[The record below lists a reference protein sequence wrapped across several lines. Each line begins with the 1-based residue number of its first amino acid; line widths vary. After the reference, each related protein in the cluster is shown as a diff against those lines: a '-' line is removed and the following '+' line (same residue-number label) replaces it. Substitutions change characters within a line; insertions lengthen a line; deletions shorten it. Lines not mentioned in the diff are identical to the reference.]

1 MNTTTIKAALAA
13 DWGPA
18 IEAAVRAIAA
28 IAAWVYVLG
37 LGFGT
42 WIHRMN
48 DSLAALFTPP
58 DPPTAPPAL
67 PAAPAPIVDGFGMAQ
82 QLIDA
87 GFSIRR
93 AAREVGIPRTTLQR
107 RLREVTA

>member
-1 MNTTTIKAALAA
+1 MNTTTIKAALTA

-28 IAAWVYVLG
+28 VAAWVYVLG

-42 WIHRMN
+42 WIHGMN
-48 DSLAALFTPP
+48 DSIAALFTPP
-58 DPPTAPPAL
+58 DPPAAPLALL
-67 PAAPAPIVDGFGMAQ
+67 PAPTPVDGFGMAL

-87 GFSIRR
+87 GFSVRR
-93 AAREVGIPRTTLQR
+93 AAREVGIARSTLQR
-107 RLREVTA
+107 RLREVAA